1 MVLVLRHGCSLLSVA
16 FGTNAFLLYLTTVSA
31 TKSPLNYVLKMASKL
46 FNKIHSHVHEVNGIL
61 TFIPKWFYNYL
72 ASFQGAAFK
81 RKIQVSS

>member
-1 MVLVLRHGCSLLSVA
+1 MALVLQHGCSLLSVA

-46 FNKIHSHVHEVNGIL
+46 FNGIHSHVHEVNGIL

-72 ASFQGAAFK
+72 VRFHRVAFK

>member
-1 MVLVLRHGCSLLSVA
+1 MALVLQHGCSLLSVA

-46 FNKIHSHVHEVNGIL
+46 FNEIHSHVHVIGIL

-72 ASFQGAAFK
+72 VRFHRAAFK